1 MSVSDNNQQA
11 EQYEQPLA
19 NAKGRDVNDERLLKR
34 VLNRLA
40 EARDRLVDRN
50 LRNKLINTSLKSSRT
65 RSLRIWDELSD
76 QIFECLV
83 AHKINMTFQHV
94 ISAEDTTDP
103 AADTD
108 SLLEL
113 SEDSELVLPEDPDRH
128 SDTALQTKLSGKNL
142 EKKLRALH
150 YEAIDYE
157 EEQGVNILYL
167 ALGFLKWFEDAN
179 SEVERFAPLVLLPVE
194 LSREGARNRYKLKI
208 RDEDLFTNVSL
219 KIWLQEQHSIELP
232 EIPEADSWRPS
243 DYFDQVR
250 SAVSKAKR
258 WEVIDNEILLGFFS
272 FSKFLLWRD
281 LDPDNWPKGQG
292 LVDHPI
298 MQKLLSTSAESETI
312 LPEPPIVP
320 PDELIDDHFTPHD
333 LVYVLDAD
341 CSQTEAIQTSLTG
354 KSLVIQGPPGT
365 GKSQTIT
372 NIIAATIH
380 QGKKVLFIA
389 EKMAALN
396 VVHQRLQQS
405 GLSPLCFELHSRKAS
420 KSSVLN
426 QLRGS
431 VELANQQIDSTEP
444 IKLLSRAQKTLND
457 HAKRLNTTI
466 APWGF
471 SPFEVLGAISK
482 LSRDGVAP
490 SIYIIPN
497 ANNYTRESLEELEEK
512 LHELVERLQIS
523 GAPNRHPWRF
533 SRKSM
538 LNPLDATRLQGL
550 LRDEVKIVNQLI
562 DIAKIVSIS
571 IGFSADFAT
580 TASVAEL
587 KRLTE
592 IRDILILAPDV
603 NVDLIKSGLLR
614 KEHQKIP
621 LIVEKIEG
629 FNSLAE
635 ELNVQFINGWVKHNF
650 SALRLKFAGSAGSLF
665 SIFNKTYR
673 ESLAEL
679 KGLMVGKL
687 PKGFASRLAL
697 IDKACNAIEQKRE
710 IESFSPTIVQELRNI
725 WVAEKSDISSLRSIA
740 EWHVRTLILSDKE
753 FDVLVRFLE
762 NPSISKQIEVLKQLL
777 EKHRELARELSEL
790 ASVAEF
796 SESFHLQKEVNLLN
810 IWANSIDKFNEW
822 PPVRERLAE
831 LKHVL
836 GIDIHNAIYEGN
848 IQASEIIRL
857 VRITILEKVWQS
869 MVERLPELVSLD
881 GTQLDNTLAQ
891 FRSLDKTRL
900 SLASKEVLSSYA
912 AKKPR
917 GYAGDMAIIRQEL
930 NKKKSHLPVR
940 KLLNKSGRAI
950 QELKPVFLMSPMSL
964 AQYVA
969 PGSLMF
975 DLLLID
981 EASQVRPED
990 ALGAIARAKQVVV
1003 VGDDKQLPPT
1013 NFFNRLT
1020 DEEVVLEEDDEGVA
1034 LSNLESILSLCNI
1047 AIPNQCMLRWHY
1059 RSHHPGLIAV
1069 SNRNFYDNQL
1079 LLPPSTLRESYAD
1092 GMGVSFIKSPENSYE
1107 RGGANGGRNVVEAEM
1122 IAKEVIKFA
1131 QKYPKKSLG
1140 VAAFSVR
1147 QRDAIRDMVDNY
1159 RRKHPELESFF
1170 SESREE
1176 HFFIRN
1182 LESIQGDQRD
1192 VIFIS
1197 VGYGRDQN
1205 GRLTQT
1211 FGPLAQEGGERRL
1224 NVLISRAK
1232 DRCTV
1237 FSSIT
1242 ADDIRPASG
1251 SLGISAFR
1259 EFLQYA
1265 EKGYFDAPIL
1275 TDRDFDSD
1283 FEESVAIFLRKHGY
1297 KLQPQVGMAGFLI
1310 DIGVIDP
1317 RNENRFLCGV
1327 ECDGATYHSSRSAR
1341 DRDRLRQSILEERGW
1356 KIYRI
1361 WSTDWFHRRSV
1372 QEQRLLDFLH
1382 GLVEYRPSDA
1392 DSGITPNIERY
1403 QVTDGISEVE
1413 SVSIVDKI
1421 RPEGNEEI
1429 YYVEFNE
1436 VANTRLMPHELSS
1449 SQLASIVTKIVE
1461 LEGPIHES
1469 EVGRRVSKSFGLERA
1484 GDRIQRATKD
1494 ALKAAS
1500 LTEDAGFWA
1509 VVGQSTANVRN
1520 RSRVQSRTLLQAT
1533 NLPPKE
1539 IEIGI
1544 AKIVRDS
1551 VRVAED
1557 DLISHTSR
1565 LFGFDRC
1572 GPDIRVAI
1580 AEVLHRSTIFDTD
1593 HSGLYIIR
1601 V

>member
-1 MSVSDNNQQA
+1 MSESDNNQQA
-11 EQYEQPLA
+11 EQQKQPVAHDDARDA
-19 NAKGRDVNDERLLKR
+19 NDGYLLKR
-34 VLNRLA
+34 IRNRLA

-50 LRNKLINTSLKSSRT
+50 LRNKLINTSLKTSRT

-83 AHKINMTFQHV
+83 AQKINMTFQHV
-94 ISAEDTTDP
+94 PSAEDITDPTTD
-103 AADTD
+103 AD

-113 SEDSELVLPEDPDRH
+113 SEDSELVLPDDPDRH

-150 YEAIDYE
+150 YEAMDYE

-194 LSREGARNRYKLKI
+194 LSREGARSRYKLKV

-219 KIWLQEQHSIELP
+219 KIWLKEQHSIELP
-232 EIPEADSWRPS
+232 EIPEEDSWRPS
-243 DYFDQVR
+243 DYFNQVR
-250 SAVSKAKR
+250 SAVSRARR

-281 LDPDNWPKGQG
+281 LDPDNWPQGQG
-292 LVDHPI
+292 LIDHPI
-298 MQKLLSTSAESETI
+298 MQKLLGASAESETI
-312 LPEPPIVP
+312 SPEPPIIP

-341 CSQTEAIQTSLTG
+341 SSQTEAIQTCLTG
-354 KSLVIQGPPGT
+354 KNLVIQGPPGT

-372 NIIAATIH
+372 NIIAAAIY
-380 QGKKVLFIA
+380 QGKKVLFMA

-420 KSSVLN
+420 KSSVLA
-426 QLRGS
+426 QLRES
-431 VELANQQIDSTEP
+431 VELANQQIDTTEP
-444 IKLLSRAQKTLND
+444 VKQLSRAQNTLND
-457 HAKRLNTTI
+457 HAKRLNT
-466 APWGF
+466 ALNPWGF

-490 SIYIIPN
+490 SNYTIPN
-497 ANNYTRESLEELEEK
+497 ANNYTRENLEELEGK
-512 LHELVERLQIS
+512 LHELVERVKIS
-523 GAPNRHPWRF
+523 GIPNRHPWRF
-533 SRKSM
+533 SSKNM
-538 LNPLDATRLQGL
+538 LNPLDATRLEGL
-550 LRDEVKIVNQLI
+550 LRNEVKIVNQLI
-562 DIAKIVSIS
+562 DIAKAVSIS

-580 TASVAEL
+580 TVNVAEL

-592 IRDILILAPDV
+592 LQEILTLAP
-603 NVDLIKSGLLR
+603 NASADLIKSELLR
-614 KEHQKIP
+614 KEHQKI
-621 LIVEKIEG
+621 LLVVEQIKG
-629 FNSLAE
+629 FNLLAE
-635 ELNVQFINGWVKHNF
+635 ELNAQFISGWVKHNF
-650 SALRLKFAGSAGSLF
+650 SVLRVKFAGSGGSLF
-665 SIFNKTYR
+665 SVFKKAYR
-673 ESLAEL
+673 EALTEL
-679 KGLMVGKL
+679 KGLMVAKL
-687 PKGFASRLAL
+687 PKDFAGRLAL
-697 IDKACNAIEQKRE
+697 IDKALSAVEAKRE
-710 IESFSPTIVQELRNI
+710 IESFSPTIVQELRNV
-725 WVAEKSDISSLRSIA
+725 WAAEKSDINSLESIA
-740 EWHVRTLILSDKE
+740 EWHAKTLVLSDKE
-753 FDVLVRFLE
+753 FEVLIKFLE
-762 NPSISKQIEVLKQLL
+762 TPSISEQIKALKPLL
-777 EKHRELARELSEL
+777 KEHGELAREFSAL
-790 ASVAEF
+790 ASVHEF
-796 SESFHLQKEVNLLN
+796 SESFHLQKEVNLLG

-822 PPVRERLAE
+822 PPVRDRLTE
-831 LKHVL
+831 LKSVL
-836 GIDIHNAIYEGN
+836 GVDIYNAIYEGS
-848 IQASEIIRL
+848 IQAGEIVGL
-857 VRITILEKVWQS
+857 VRITILEKIWQS
-869 MVERLPELVSLD
+869 MAEKLPELVSLD
-881 GTQLDNTLAQ
+881 GAQLSSTLAQ
-891 FRSLDKTRL
+891 FRSLDKKRL

-940 KLLNKSGRAI
+940 KLLNKSGLAI

-975 DLLLID
+975 DLILID

-1020 DEEVVLEEDDEGVA
+1020 DEEVILKEDDEGFA

-1079 LLPPSTLRESYAD
+1079 LLPPSMLRESYVD

-1131 QKYPKKSLG
+1131 QKYPEKSLG

-1159 RRKHPELESFF
+1159 RRKYPELESFF

-1176 HFFIRN
+1176 QFFIRN

-1211 FGPLAQEGGERRL
+1211 FGPLGQEGGERRL

-1242 ADDIRPASG
+1242 ADDVRAAPG
-1251 SLGISAFR
+1251 NLGVSAFR

-1265 EKGYFDAPIL
+1265 EKGYFDTPIL

-1283 FEESVAIFLRKHGY
+1283 FEESVAIFLRKHGH

-1310 DIGVIDP
+1310 DIGIIDP
-1317 RNENRFLCGV
+1317 RNENRFLCGI

-1356 KIYRI
+1356 RIYRI
-1361 WSTDWFHRRSV
+1361 WSTDWFHRRAI

-1382 GLVEYRPSDA
+1382 ELVKSQSSDA
-1392 DSGITPNIERY
+1392 DSKIAPAVELSKAN
-1403 QVTDGISEVE
+1403 DGVRGAESE
-1413 SVSIVDKI
+1413 STVDEI
-1421 RPEGNEEI
+1421 RPKDDEEI

-1436 VANTRLMPHELSS
+1436 MVNIRLKPHELSS
-1449 SQLASIVTKIVE
+1449 SQLASVVRKIVE
-1461 LEGPIHES
+1461 VEGPIHES

-1494 ALKAAS
+1494 ALRAAQ
-1500 LTEDAGFWA
+1500 LAEDAGFWTVA
-1509 VVGQSTANVRN
+1509 GRSITTVRN
-1520 RSRVQSRTLLQAT
+1520 RSQVQSRTLLQAT

-1539 IEIGI
+1539 IEVGMG
-1544 AKIVRDS
+1544 KIVRDS

-1557 DLISHTSR
+1557 DLIFHTSR

-1572 GPDIRVAI
+1572 GPDIKVVI
-1580 AEVLHRSTIFDTD
+1580 AKVLYDSNIFDTD
-1593 HSGLYIIR
+1593 SSGFYTITA
-1601 V
+1601 